1 MKRYLYIVYYWPP
14 CGGASVL
21 RNIKFVKY
29 MREFGWEPVVHAP
42 ENANYPIIDPTT
54 FNDIPPGTEVI
65 KTRAPEPFA
74 IFNLLKGKKK
84 NEKVQDVFLVR
95 DKAPRLIDKLAVWVR
110 GNFFIPDA
118 RMLRINP
125 SIKDLLKYIE
135 KNPVDAIVS
144 TGPPH
149 SSHRIAYHLKK
160 ATGLPWI
167 ADFQD
172 PWTQIDYFEKF
183 MLTPYARNK
192 HKRQEQEVLQTAER
206 VVAVSKSWSEDF
218 SMLGA
223 KNVAAITMG
232 YDEDD
237 LKGVKPIETDKFII
251 SHFGTLGLDRNPQT
265 LWKILAETVKENPQF
280 RNDLQIALA
289 GVVDYTIFQEI
300 ENHGLKDNL
309 LSLGQITKDKVI
321 QWTLASGML
330 LLLHNKGYGDYN
342 TKGRIPGKLFE
353 YMGARKPILAL
364 GETDSDVADILKDS
378 QAGLMLDY
386 ENTKAIKEAVLQ
398 YYNAWKNKEEMFHP
412 KGVEQYS
419 FRNLAGRVAALLN
432 EITS

>member
-54 FNDIPPGTEVI
+54 FNDIPEGTTVL
-65 KTRAPEPFA
+65 KTKAPEPFA

-84 NEKVQDVFLVR
+84 DEKVQDVFLVR
-95 DKAPRLIDKLAVWVR
+95 DKEPGLIDKLAVWVR

-125 SIKDLLKYIE
+125 SVKDLLKYIKE
-135 KNPVDAIVS
+135 NPVDAIVS

-192 HKRQEQEVLQTAER
+192 HKRQEQEVLKNADR

-218 SMLGA
+218 AKLGA
-223 KNVAAITMG
+223 KHVSAITMG

-237 LKGVKPIETDKFII
+237 LKGVKPVETNKFII
-251 SHFGTLGLDRNPQT
+251 SHFGTLGLDRNPKQ
-265 LWKILAETVKENPQF
+265 LWKVLGELANENAGF
-280 RNDLQIALA
+280 RKDMQIALA
-289 GVVDYTIFQEI
+289 GVVDYTIFGEI
-300 ENHGLKDNL
+300 ESHGLKDNL
-309 LSLGQITKDKVI
+309 LNLKQINKIQVM

-342 TKGRIPGKLFE
+342 TKGRIPGKIFE
-353 YMGARKPILAL
+353 YMGASKPVLAL
-364 GETDSDVADILKDS
+364 GETDSDAAHILTECK
-378 QAGLMLDY
+378 AGLTLEY
-386 ENTKAIKEAVLQ
+386 ENAAAIKSTVLEF
-398 YYNAWKNKEEMFHP
+398 YNAWKNKTEIFHP
-412 KGVEQYS
+412 QGVEQYS
-419 FRNLAGRVAALLN
+419 FRNLSGRIASLLN
-432 EITS
+432 EIT